1 MNLSQFPFD
10 QLSPQFIPFQYNN
23 KHNNHDNNSSNS
35 TQPSI
40 IQHPKSIRSITVDRC
55 SNFVTSGVNGSDI
68 NLLSQLYKARTDS
81 EEYISLL
88 VYSVPDLKRI
98 PFEEAIRQEFRPT
111 QLGEWFGPSWS
122 THWFHVRLRIPEEF
136 VGEEVHFIW
145 NSDNEALIWSMEGLP
160 LQGLTG
166 GGKV

>member
-10 QLSPQFIPFQYNN
+10 QLSPQFIPFQYSN
-23 KHNNHDNNSSNS
+23 KHNNHDNNSSNN

-81 EEYISLL
+81 GWGN
-88 VYSVPDLKRI
+88 K
-98 PFEEAIRQEFRPT
+98 A
-111 QLGEWFGPSWS
+111 
-122 THWFHVRLRIPEEF
+122 
-136 VGEEVHFIW
+136 
-145 NSDNEALIWSMEGLP
+145 
-160 LQGLTG
+160 
-166 GGKV
+166 